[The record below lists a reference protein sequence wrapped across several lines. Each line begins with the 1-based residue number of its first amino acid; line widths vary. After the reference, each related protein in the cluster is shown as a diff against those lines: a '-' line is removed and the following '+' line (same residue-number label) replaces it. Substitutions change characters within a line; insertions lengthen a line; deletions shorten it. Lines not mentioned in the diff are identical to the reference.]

1 MNAPHNPLFDV
12 NTTRS
17 TFFSSR
23 TTVYGLF
30 ISSPE
35 TEELTCANI
44 SDRLSEYGRMWVMA
58 SEARLNFE
66 AETIFIACVI
76 FILAPTEAILLRIS
90 FKLAIFSEKYFF
102 CGITV

>member
-1 MNAPHNPLFDV
+1 
-12 NTTRS
+12 
-17 TFFSSR
+17 
-23 TTVYGLF
+23 
-30 ISSPE
+30 
-35 TEELTCANI
+35 
-44 SDRLSEYGRMWVMA
+44 MWVMA

>member
-1 MNAPHNPLFDV
+1 M
-12 NTTRS
+12 
-17 TFFSSR
+17 
-23 TTVYGLF
+23 YGLF